1 MSTNATTSS
10 SSSGM
15 PASSPLTAIF
25 QSKYDEFCDDL
36 GVTFPELSNQIK
48 DAYLLSPENRIIQYV
63 EKVLPHT
70 GPERDASN
78 CPGEVLPGVILT
90 ETLWA
95 QLSKNNKKVIQEY
108 LTILSLCSLYDS
120 AKEHIFDISGNRL
133 PFGKEWSQS
142 FMNEWKSK
150 LNGTNFAEISGKIA
164 DFFKDPGSFPT
175 LPEKFMKG
183 HIMKLAM
190 EIVQEF
196 KPEDFGIT
204 EEKAKD
210 LNSVE
215 NAFQLMMEMYTKDS
229 SKIMNAIQRVVKRL
243 ASKFQNG
250 EIRPEQIVHE
260 AEELISSM
268 SDNPAIVELMETFRD
283 AFGMADMT
291 TMRAAGREGDA
302 RRNLVKERLKKKLE
316 AKKAAGK

>member
-1 MSTNATTSS
+1 M
-10 SSSGM
+10 
-15 PASSPLTAIF
+15 
-25 QSKYDEFCDDL
+25 D
-36 GVTFPELSNQIK
+36 
-48 DAYLLSPENRIIQYV
+48 
-63 EKVLPHT
+63 
-70 GPERDASN
+70 
-78 CPGEVLPGVILT
+78 
-90 ETLWA
+90 
-95 QLSKNNKKVIQEY
+95 
-108 LTILSLCSLYDS
+108 
-120 AKEHIFDISGNRL
+120 
-133 PFGKEWSQS
+133 
-142 FMNEWKSK
+142 EWKSK
-150 LNGTNFAEISGKIA
+150 LNGTNFAEISSKIA
-164 DFFKDPGSFPT
+164 DFFKDPGSFPK

-204 EEKAKD
+204 EEKAKE

-229 SKIMNAIQRVVKRL
+229 SKIMSAVQRVVKRL

-268 SDNPAIVELMETFRD
+268 GDNPAIVELMETFRD

-302 RRNLVKERLKKKLE
+302 RRNLVKERLKRKLE
-316 AKKAAGK
+316 AKKAGGK